1 MDIGRKVA
9 HLDMDGKLRVVHID
23 LAVGICLGK
32 LAADKLRKLDAR
44 HGEALVAAL
53 CLGLE
58 ALRREHIVLEILYGK
73 LCDLLR
79 VFLASGGAVDCR
91 KAEHLGHRLESR
103 VHVACFVHRLDIY
116 R

>member
-1 MDIGRKVA
+1 MN
-9 HLDMDGKLRVVHID
+9 GKLRVVHID

-44 HGEALVAAL
+44 HGKALVAAL

-58 ALRREHIVLEILYGK
+58 AFRREHIVLEILYGK
-73 LCDLLR
+73 LGDLLR
-79 VFLASGGAVDCR
+79 VFLAAGGTVDRC
-91 KAEHLGHRLESR
+91 KAEHLGHCLKSR
-103 VHVACFVHRLDIY
+103 VHVACLIHRLDIY

>member
-1 MDIGRKVA
+1 M
-9 HLDMDGKLRVVHID
+9 HID

-44 HGEALVAAL
+44 HGKALVAAL

-58 ALRREHIVLEILYGK
+58 AFRREHIVLEILHGK
-73 LCDLLR
+73 LGDLLR
-79 VFLASGGAVDCR
+79 VFLAAGGTVDRR
-91 KAEHLGHRLESR
+91 KAEHLGHCLKSR
-103 VHVACFVHRLDIY
+103 VHVACLIHRLDIY

>member
-32 LAADKLRKLDAR
+32 LAADKLRKLDTR
-44 HGEALVAAL
+44 HRKALVAAL

-73 LCDLLR
+73 LGYLLR
-79 VFLASGGAVDCR
+79 IFLASGGAVD
-91 KAEHLGHRLESR
+91 
-103 VHVACFVHRLDIY
+103 
-116 R
+116 